1 MSGATHIGVPLWEAA
16 WSSERNKWYCADR
29 NTGRSSWEKP
39 ADCNVELPRDPP
51 PHAVGQFHHNQ
62 HCRRICQLLGSPL
75 GITRGS
81 ATIFSTE
88 SQGSVHGNVRL
99 LLCQPGH
106 TGTFVS
112 GRLCMQLV
120 PRWAA
125 EKDIAT
131 SFKHVWAVA
140 EAIGLGNRLDER
152 FHRCFC
158 EECVWARAVHSS
170 IWLLQAGSSYFR

>member
-1 MSGATHIGVPLWEAA
+1 MQLVSSTTTNTAAGSASFLGVRLGSQEAA
-16 WSSERNKWYCADR
+16 LLLFQPSYNGAFMEMSTAAK
-29 NTGRSSWEKP
+29 
-39 ADCNVELPRDPP
+39 
-51 PHAVGQFHHNQ
+51 
-62 HCRRICQLLGSPL
+62 ICQLLGNPL
-75 GITRGS
+75 GITRSS

-99 LLCQPGH
+99 LLCQPSH

-170 IWLLQAGSSYFR
+170 IWLVQAGSSYFR